1 MEAKIPGEFILETL
15 VKLLAEQEGVNV
27 EVKIKR
33 KDEEGT
39 ERAAGSE

>member
-1 MEAKIPGEFILETL
+1 MDIPAEAIYRTL
-15 VKLLAEQEGVNV
+15 IKLLAEQEGVNV